1 MFKLI
6 LLVNFLILS
15 LIYAESNSGEVK
27 IREDFAATPPELPIT
42 QKHVVNKNL
51 TLKLHGDKE
60 KIKKSHHANK
70 KNDPHYVWSGRT
82 QSLWAL
88 SLELKEALPVKSKSL
103 NLKWRTKQSGGR
115 VLYFIVQNEAGEW
128 FIYNEG
134 TATAKDWNESSFT
147 FEPTKWSKLDIKS
160 LKKGEKVTSLELK
173 GIKSIGFTD
182 LQRGG
187 ASKASSRVDW
197 LELTLK

>member
-1 MFKLI
+1 MLKLI
-6 LLVNFLILS
+6 FIVNFLFLS
-15 LIYAESNSGEVK
+15 LIYAETNSGELK

-42 QKHVVNKNL
+42 QKHIVNKDL
-51 TLKLHGDKE
+51 TLHLHGDKD

-82 QSLWAL
+82 ESLWAL
-88 SLELKEALPVKSKSL
+88 SLELKEILSVENKSL

-115 VLYFIVQNEAGEW
+115 TLYFLVQNESGEW

-134 TATAKDWNESSFT
+134 SGTAKDWNESSFK
-147 FEPTKWSKLDIKS
+147 FDKTKWSSFDIKT
-160 LKKGEKVTSLELK
+160 LKKGGAVSELNLK
-173 GIKSIGFTD
+173 NLKSFGFTD
-182 LQRGG
+182 LERGK